1 MINKLFMILRAQSV
15 QTYSRELPV
24 DIEEKRSKI
33 VIICFAK
40 SYIESLEAS
49 EFHEIT
55 ALT

>member
-1 MINKLFMILRAQSV
+1 MILRAQSV

-40 SYIESLEAS
+40 SYTESLEAS